1 MFEKIVE
8 KTIKTNRCKG
18 LKMLINNKEDG
29 FLSRQYKPKKSSIN

>member
-18 LKMLINNKEDG
+18 LKMLINKKEDS
-29 FLSRQYKPKKSSIN
+29 FLKDNTNQKNLQ